1 MKRVQSVVVMLLM
14 VIVPLIGAMAQE
26 TKPKNTTDK
35 TLELRSGKICVKQDL
50 TRGGAIYYISKAK
63 EDRNIVNIYDE
74 GRYIQQSYYA
84 GNSIDRRSEGQADV
98 WSPWTWNP
106 IQVGDYA
113 YNQAE
118 ILEQWQR
125 GNTTYVK
132 CIPMQ
137 WDMNGVPAEAT
148 MEQWTTLKGD
158 VIKVRNRLVCKR
170 TDNIYGE
177 GVECAQEIPAVWL
190 ISALK
195 NLYGYF
201 GDKPFVNEPVSSTE
215 VKQLIMND
223 PDHFWGRYTNVP
235 EHWMAFVDDAKW
247 GIAVYS
253 PTAIG
258 FLAGRYDSFLE
269 GDEHHVASSYIAP
282 VRFESL
288 MKDSV
293 MEYEYYLVIGE
304 LDQMREK
311 IYQIHQKL
319 ERQKSRKNE

>member
-1 MKRVQSVVVMLLM
+1 MKRISKIALALIL
-14 VIVPLIGAMAQE
+14 VIAPFVSSLAQE
-26 TKPKNTTDK
+26 SKPKNTTDK
-35 TLELRSGKICVKQDL
+35 VLELKSREICMRQDL
-50 TRGGAIYYISKAK
+50 TRGGAIYYISNAD

-84 GNSIDRRSEGQADV
+84 GNSIDRRADGQCPV

-106 IQVGDYA
+106 IQVGDNA
-113 YNQAE
+113 YNRAE
-118 ILEQWQR
+118 ILEQWKR
-125 GNTTYVK
+125 GKSTYVK

-137 WDMNGVPAEAT
+137 WDMNGVPAEAI
-148 MEQWTTLKGD
+148 MEQWTTLKGN
-158 VIKVRNRLVCKR
+158 VIKVRNRLTCKR
-170 TDNIYGE
+170 TDNLYGE

-201 GDKPFVNEPVSSTE
+201 GNKPFVNEPATSTE
-215 VKQLIMND
+215 VKQLIIGD
-223 PDHFWGRYTNVP
+223 PEHFWGRYENVP

-258 FLAGRYDSFLE
+258 FLAGRYESFLE

-282 VRFESL
+282 VRMEAL

-293 MEYEYYLVIGE
+293 MEYEYYLVVGE
-304 LDQMREK
+304 LSQMREK
-311 IYQIHQKL
+311 IYQI
-319 ERQKSRKNE
+319 RRKSVKKSTK